1 MRLSYYVKDNDTE
14 RELLSITEIKKLI
27 KKQGGYGYTEHYE
40 RDGTLFD
47 VTEIEL
53 KGNNSNFKYNRHL

>member
-1 MRLSYYVKDNDTE
+1 MRLSYYVKDNNSQ
-14 RELLSITEIKKLI
+14 RELMSITEIKKLI
-27 KKQGGYGYTEHYE
+27 KNQGGYGYTEHYE

-47 VTEIEL
+47 VTEIEV

>member
-1 MRLSYYVKDNDTE
+1 MRLSYYVKDNDSE
-14 RELLSITEIKKLI
+14 RELMSITEIKKLI
-27 KKQGGYGYTEHYE
+27 KNQGGYGYTEHYE

-47 VTEIEL
+47 VTAIEV

>member
-1 MRLSYYVKDNDTE
+1 MRLSYYVKDNNAE

-27 KKQGGYGYTEHYE
+27 EKQGGYGYTEHYE

-53 KGNNSNFKYNRHL
+53 KGNNSNFKYNKHL

>member
-1 MRLSYYVKDNDTE
+1 MRLNYYVKDSDSE
-14 RELLSITEIKKLI
+14 RELMSITEIKKFI

-47 VTEIEL
+47 VTEIEV
-53 KGNNSNFKYNRHL
+53 KGNNSTFKYNRHL

>member
-1 MRLSYYVKDNDTE
+1 MRLSYYVKDNNTE

-53 KGNNSNFKYNRHL
+53 KGNNSNFKYNKHL

>member
-1 MRLSYYVKDNDTE
+1 M
-14 RELLSITEIKKLI
+14 SITEIKKLI
-27 KKQGGYGYTEHYE
+27 KNQGGYGYTEHYE

-47 VTEIEL
+47 VTSIEV